1 MKLFKGLTIGG
12 IAVAINLTI
21 LSCTGV
27 QYQTRWEEPA
37 RQRSQSD
44 NFEGRRGGYATRG
57 ERQTTPGVNEQER
70 SQPHFQTSRAS
81 SVAIPPHVKMGA
93 LKYQDTIIRISQRYG
108 NDPLLMIAIV
118 EAESRGNTLAI
129 SSSNCRGLTQLK
141 LSTARDYMPEVTLQ
155 QLHDPVINLEIAS
168 RHMAILVRNIRQTF
182 PYADEWQHVALVA
195 AAWNAGW
202 GNVKRSGGIPN
213 IAETKSHVERVLMY
227 YQRLKSSAY

>member
-1 MKLFKGLTIGG
+1 MKLFKGLTMGG
-12 IAVAINLTI
+12 IAVA
-21 LSCTGV
+21 LSLSMLGCTGV

-44 NFEGRRGGYATRG
+44 NFNGRSGGYATRG
-57 ERQTTPGVNEQER
+57 ERQTTQKTTTQER
-70 SQPHFQTSRAS
+70 FQPHLQTSQES
-81 SVAIPPHVKMGA
+81 SITIPAHVKMGA
-93 LKYQDTIIRISQRYG
+93 LKYQDIIIRISRKYS
-108 NDPLLMIAIV
+108 NDPMLMIAIV

-141 LSTARDYMPEVTLQ
+141 LSTARDYMPEVTIQ

-168 RHMAILVRNIRQTF
+168 RHMAMLVRNIRHTF